1 MAKRSKSKL
10 PDIQK
15 VIDQTKYEVAAEL
28 GVNLG
33 PDATA
38 RENGKV
44 GGYFGGPITKN
55 LVAKALQQIPDPEE

>member
-1 MAKRSKSKL
+1 MANRKNNTL
-10 PDIQK
+10 PDIQE
-15 VIDQTKYEVAAEL
+15 VINQTKYEVAAEL

-33 PDATA
+33 ADATA

-55 LVAKALQQIPDPEE
+55 LVAKALQQMPDE

>member
-1 MAKRSKSKL
+1 MSNRNKSKL
-10 PDIQK
+10 PDVQK
-15 VIDQTKYEVAAEL
+15 IIDETKYEVAEEL

-55 LVAKALQQIPDPEE
+55 LVAKALQQMPDE